1 MRMSFV
7 LSVALTALLVS
18 SLPTAADIIVPYNE
32 YSGSPTIGRGHGTS
46 TDPRNPGYGA
56 MRIFIQKVV
65 DYTDALPAG
74 QKVLFQRDQ
83 KTGREVNALRAGV
96 QFANK
101 SAQPHPTVSDP
112 SWGFIYNSVPFGMNF
127 EQMLKFLYDAKLDEA
142 GRNGIALAQAMLDSR
157 GGTQIVI
164 PVLGSTMQ
172 GSGYFPRPTT
182 ATRETPNVKNR
193 ALESAWRAFARRA
206 GEFATCPRPKIS

>member
-1 MRMSFV
+1 
-7 LSVALTALLVS
+7 
-18 SLPTAADIIVPYNE
+18 
-32 YSGSPTIGRGHGTS
+32 
-46 TDPRNPGYGA
+46 
-56 MRIFIQKVV
+56 V